1 MSISLDLKYRPS
13 NLDEVL
19 GNKKPIKL
27 LNSYL
32 INQKLPKVMIF
43 KGPPG
48 SGKTSTAYA
57 VTKTL
62 ICEGTEGTFICG
74 QCDACQTI
82 DRVLYREG
90 KGIPS
95 MGVFTFDMGERRD
108 EEYLQEIA
116 QTIKSTSLLGKR
128 RVILIDEL
136 QRTNIK
142 SQDTLLVPLEYVPE
156 NTYVIIMTSNIKSI
170 AEAIRSRSTEINFSY
185 PEHSEILKKAQEV
198 AKEEG
203 IRISKEDLSNI
214 CTISE
219 NNPRKVMKIL
229 DTMKSSLEAGMEYL
243 QDDTDKNKKYIE
255 YFTVIKQGLL
265 PLLDFIE
272 ELNNK
277 AVFLQGIKYF
287 IKDSIKLRYR
297 AVNGVKKEYRE
308 EVLAVLSQYTDSDLY
323 NLLETLVKID
333 YINEN
338 DAEIYLM
345 VLASNLN
352 KLIKIEA
359 NKEEDI
365 SVSKHIREEE
375 DVKAIKLNPITK
387 DVLAVQMGR
396 VKIDDI

>member
-1 MSISLDLKYRPS
+1 
-13 NLDEVL
+13 
-19 GNKKPIKL
+19 
-27 LNSYL
+27 
-32 INQKLPKVMIF
+32 
-43 KGPPG
+43 
-48 SGKTSTAYA
+48 
-57 VTKTL
+57 
-62 ICEGTEGTFICG
+62 
-74 QCDACQTI
+74 
-82 DRVLYREG
+82 
-90 KGIPS
+90 
-95 MGVFTFDMGERRD
+95 
-108 EEYLQEIA
+108 
-116 QTIKSTSLLGKR
+116 
-128 RVILIDEL
+128 
-136 QRTNIK
+136 
-142 SQDTLLVPLEYVPE
+142 
-156 NTYVIIMTSNIKSI
+156 
-170 AEAIRSRSTEINFSY
+170 
-185 PEHSEILKKAQEV
+185 
-198 AKEEG
+198 
-203 IRISKEDLSNI
+203 
-214 CTISE
+214 
-219 NNPRKVMKIL
+219 MKIL

-277 AVFLQGIKYF
+277 AVFLQWIKYF

-365 SVSKHIREEE
+365 SVSKHIREEG
-375 DVKAIKLNPITK
+375 DVKAIKLNTITK